1 MSQHRPPT
9 IAPVAAA
16 RWAQQP
22 VQSAPWLHDEVA
34 RRMAERLQWIKR
46 SPTSWAHW
54 QALRGG
60 MAVHAE
66 LRKRYLGAENWVVE
80 SVPTLARQVLD
91 ASVEAWWK
99 PGRWSAAAQ
108 HAGMPPAG
116 SVQMVWSNM
125 LLHQVAD
132 PQALIADWH
141 RALAVD
147 GFLMFSC
154 LGPDSLLELR
164 RVYAALGWPPPG
176 HAFTDMH
183 DWGDMLVQA
192 GFAEPIMDMER
203 IRLTYATPDKLLED
217 LRGLGRNLHPGRFGA
232 LRGRK
237 WHAQLRAELARQL
250 ADPAEQGRLT
260 LTFEIVYGHAFRPA
274 ARVPVAAQSAV
285 SLEDMR
291 GLLRHG
297 KGEGQ

>member
-22 VQSAPWLHDEVA
+22 VQIAPWLHDEVA

-46 SPTSWAHW
+46 SPASWANW

-60 MAVHAE
+60 MQAHAE
-66 LRKRYLGAENWVVE
+66 LRKRYPGAETWVVE
-80 SVPTLARQVLD
+80 ASPALARQVLD
-91 ASVEAWWK
+91 ASTEAWWK

-108 HAGMPPAG
+108 HAGMPASG
-116 SVQMVWSNM
+116 GVQMVWSNM

-232 LRGRK
+232 LRGRR

-250 ADPAEQGRLT
+250 ADPVEDGRLA

-285 SLEDMR
+285 SLDDMR

-297 KGEGQ
+297 KGGPP